1 MSAAVS
7 LLGGD
12 APTASAIDLYAK
24 PSPDFSTKLHETIV
38 TLLKA
43 ASAGPVAQAN
53 SLGAEDMVI
62 THLINAH
69 QLPIGV
75 FVLDTGALHAE
86 SLALLERLQA
96 QHHGVVAL
104 VTRCEQAGWVE
115 RRASRGD
122 QRLVEVHLTPAGRA
136 LGRRL
141 ARLHRDELGAL
152 RAGRALASAT
162 TPRGSPP

>member
-38 TLLKA
+38 TLLKS

-62 THLINAH
+62 THLINAL

-75 FVLDTGALHAE
+75 FVLDTGALHA
-86 SLALLERLQA
+86 
-96 QHHGVVAL
+96 
-104 VTRCEQAGWVE
+104 
-115 RRASRGD
+115 
-122 QRLVEVHLTPAGRA
+122 
-136 LGRRL
+136 
-141 ARLHRDELGAL
+141 
-152 RAGRALASAT
+152 
-162 TPRGSPP
+162 

>member
-24 PSPDFSTKLHETIV
+24 PSPDFSTKLYETIV

-96 QHHGVVAL
+96 Q
-104 VTRCEQAGWVE
+104 QAGYA
-115 RRASRGD
+115 RAP
-122 QRLVEVHLTPAGRA
+122 LTV
-136 LGRRL
+136 
-141 ARLHRDELGAL
+141 
-152 RAGRALASAT
+152 
-162 TPRGSPP
+162 